1 MIVDMVFSIS
11 GISIPRDHGFM
22 LWRELRI
29 CLPWLD
35 AEAHAAIHA
44 VRGAPANDDTLLLT
58 KRASLVLRLPESRI
72 ADAQSLTGQQLN
84 LDGCML
90 QIGSARNRPLLAY
103 PTLYSHLVSTGSEDE
118 TDFLDDVA
126 AQLEQI
132 NLACKFM
139 CGKRRALQ
147 AEQAVIFGYSLML
160 YDLTPELSILL
171 QQIGLGGHRKL
182 GCGIFIPHK
191 SIAAVAA

>member
-1 MIVDMVFSIS
+1 MTVDMVFSIS
-11 GISIPRDHGFM
+11 GSSIPRDHGLM

-35 AEAHAAIHA
+35 DEAHAAIHA
-44 VRGAPANDDTLLLT
+44 VRGATANDDTLLLT
-58 KRASLVLRLPESRI
+58 KRANLVLRLPESRV
-72 ADAQSLTGQQLN
+72 ADAQNLTGQQLN

-90 QIGSARNRPLLAY
+90 QIGDARKRPLLAY
-103 PTLYSHLVSTGSEDE
+103 ATLYSHLVSTGSEDE
-118 TDFLDDVA
+118 ADFLTDVA
-126 AQLEQI
+126 AQLERI
-132 NLACKFM
+132 NVACKFM
-139 CGKRRALQ
+139 CGKRRTLQ
-147 AEQAVIFGYSLML
+147 AEQAAICGYSLML

>member
-1 MIVDMVFSIS
+1 MIVDIVFSIS
-11 GISIPRDHGFM
+11 GIRIPRDHGFM

-72 ADAQSLTGQQLN
+72 VDAQSLTGQQLN

-90 QIGSARNRPLLAY
+90 QIGSARNRPLQAY
-103 PTLYSHLVSTGSEDE
+103 PTLYSHLVSTGSENE

-126 AQLEQI
+126 AQLERI

-171 QQIGLGGHRKL
+171 QQIGLGDHRKL

>member
-1 MIVDMVFSIS
+1 MTVDIVFSIS
-11 GISIPRDHGFM
+11 GIRIPRDHGFM

-58 KRASLVLRLPESRI
+58 KRASLVLRLPESRV
-72 ADAQSLTGQQLN
+72 ADAQNLTGQQLN

-90 QIGSARNRPLLAY
+90 QIGSARNRPLLAC

-126 AQLEQI
+126 AQLERI
-132 NLACKFM
+132 NVACKFM